1 MLNLLNIKE
10 LKKINDMN
18 EKEEKKEKCI
28 NNDNDIIDLKMN
40 KAMINARKQRQR
52 RFGIIELNQKKL
64 ICQNNEGKMKK
75 LSAECDDISLRQ
87 KKLKNQRRNILL
99 KISKGK

>member
-1 MLNLLNIKE
+1 M
-10 LKKINDMN
+10 KK
-18 EKEEKKEKCI
+18 KKKKEKGI
-28 NNDNDIIDLKMN
+28 NNDNDNDIIDLKMN

-75 LSAECDDISLRQ
+75 LSAECDDITLRQ

>member
-1 MLNLLNIKE
+1 
-10 LKKINDMN
+10 MN

-75 LSAECDDISLRQ
+75 LSAECDDITLRQ